1 MLIMK
6 RMIKM
11 CKNKHL
17 TLQERL
23 TIESELC
30 RGNSFKKIGLLL
42 DKDCTTISKEIRK
55 HIIIKETGS
64 KGKSVNNCIKRDT
77 CLKKRICTE
86 YCIQNQNKY
95 CKYCKMCN
103 KNCDEFIAEK
113 CLKINKPP
121 YICNGCK
128 DYHSCRLTKYIYDG
142 AVSYNN
148 YIEKLKENI
157 F

>member
-42 DKDCTTISKEIRK
+42 DKDCTTISKEIR
-55 HIIIKETGS
+55 
-64 KGKSVNNCIKRDT
+64 
-77 CLKKRICTE
+77 
-86 YCIQNQNKY
+86 
-95 CKYCKMCN
+95 
-103 KNCDEFIAEK
+103 
-113 CLKINKPP
+113 
-121 YICNGCK
+121 
-128 DYHSCRLTKYIYDG
+128 
-142 AVSYNN
+142 
-148 YIEKLKENI
+148 
-157 F
+157 